1 MDLVGDTVNSRSL
14 EFLLDSLSKQGF
26 ASGVPDIHDTF
37 LRVRR
42 SFDHGDGTVGRDA
55 LDESSVVRR
64 EVGKSDD
71 VNLVDDQDDR
81 LVEEERLDRVEQLA
95 LDVSNQKHRSPVH

>member
-1 MDLVGDTVNSRSL
+1 MDLVGDTVDSRSL

-26 ASGVPDIHDTF
+26 TSGIPDIHDTF

-42 SFDHGDGTVGRDA
+42 RFDHGDGTVRRDA
-55 LDESSVVRR
+55 LNESSVVRR

-95 LDVSNQKHRSPVH
+95 LDVSNPKHPNTMH